1 MAEIIENM
9 NHEDHIPTGRINAG
23 LTLGIIGTALSAIN
37 GAGGIFSLMGG
48 KGSNTSCGAQAGITN
63 EELYLERSQCQN
75 YLDTTKRYYEGK
87 IEETDKMNTAFFRL
101 YKNDVDNA
109 FSLYKGQRDSND
121 ILASKINEVDKKV
134 DIMAAIRPYQDAL
147 IDNKI
152 EKAELMAQYNL
163 DRRTCRMI
171 SGQLVL
177 PSTPTVTGYGSYC
190 YCMPTTSPTNPT
202 V

>member
-1 MAEIIENM
+1 M
-9 NHEDHIPTGRINAG
+9 
-23 LTLGIIGTALSAIN
+23 IIGTALSAIN

-109 FSLYKGQRDSND
+109 FSLYKSQRDSDD
-121 ILASKINEVDKKV
+121 ILANKINEVDKKV